1 MGKLFGTDGIRG
13 EANRYPMD
21 AAIAFSVGQAV
32 ASLFKKAGH
41 RTRVVIGKD
50 TRISGYMLESS
61 LEAGVSSMGG
71 ISYLVRVL
79 PTPGIAFIAQSM
91 RADAGI
97 VISASHNPYQDNG
110 IKIFSGNGFKLS
122 DEQEETIENLI
133 LSGKLPEM
141 VPPAKEMGRAYRMED
156 APGRYIVFLKNTFP
170 RDLSMEGMKIVIDA
184 ANGATYRVAPAAF
197 TELGAQVDVIHNNPD
212 GLNINENCG
221 SQHTGDLEKRVV
233 ETGAAIG
240 LAFDGDGDRLI
251 AVDEKGCT
259 ITGDQILII
268 CARALKDQGR
278 LKNDLLVSTVMS
290 NLGLT
295 FACKKYGFKHH
306 ASKVGDRYVLEDMQ
320 RLGAVIGGEESGHM
334 IFLDHHTTGDGIVT
348 ALQLIAAMI
357 RKGKPLSELAGMME
371 IFPQKLINVAVKS
384 KPDISTVPQVVAAIK
399 QAEAELGDRGR
410 VLVRYSGTQNAC
422 RVMVEGPT
430 DALTEKFC
438 KQIAEAVKVALG

>member
-32 ASLFKKAGH
+32 ANLFKKAGH

-184 ANGATYRVAPAAF
+184 ANGATYRVASAAF
-197 TELGAQVDVIHNNPD
+197 TELGANVDVIHNNPD

-221 SQHTGDLEKRVV
+221 SQHTQDLEKRVV
-233 ETGAAIG
+233 ETGATIG

-251 AVDEKGCT
+251 AVDEKGRT

-334 IFLDHHTTGDGIVT
+334 IFLDHHTTGDGIIT

-371 IFPQKLINVAVKS
+371 IFPQKLINVPVKS

-438 KQIAEAVKVALG
+438 KQIAEAVKAALG

>member
-32 ASLFKKAGH
+32 ANLFKKAEH

-122 DEQEETIENLI
+122 DEQEDTIEKLI

-141 VPPAKEMGRAYRMED
+141 VPEAKEMGRAYRMED
-156 APGRYIVFLKNTFP
+156 ALGRYIVFLKNTFP

-184 ANGATYRVAPAAF
+184 ANGATYRVAPATF
-197 TELGAQVDVIHNNPD
+197 TELGAQVDVIHNDPN

-221 SQHTGDLEKRVV
+221 SQHTQDLEKRVK

-251 AVDEKGCT
+251 AVDEKGRT

-268 CARALKDQGR
+268 CAKALKDQGR

-334 IFLDHHTTGDGIVT
+334 IFLDHHTTGDGILT

-357 RKGKPLSELAGMME
+357 KEKKPLSELARMME
-371 IFPQKLINVAVKS
+371 VFPQKLINVPVKS

-430 DALTEKFC
+430 DELTGKYC
-438 KQIAEAVKVALG
+438 RQIADAVKAALG